1 MMKML
6 LTTMILMKVFI
17 NIIVIIIIIII
28 IVNDVSIITAGNY
41 KDMETLVTTEPPDP
55 DELELAMEEDFSLE
69 DNTEDYYFQMQDTS
83 NTTDWQSEQ
92 AETTVLTEPPTDGR
106 TSGEPTI
113 SYLDYDVTPTEE
125 HSIIEDIIEQARKSE
140 AEKLLETVESSK
152 VLEKILQQS
161 DKDTILEE
169 ILPREE
175 ESDRDSL
182 LSKILR
188 IFRK

>member
-1 MMKML
+1 
-6 LTTMILMKVFI
+6 
-17 NIIVIIIIIII
+17 
-28 IVNDVSIITAGNY
+28 
-41 KDMETLVTTEPPDP
+41 METLVTTEPPDP

-169 ILPREE
+169 ILPKEE
-175 ESDRDSL
+175 KSDRDSL

>member
-28 IVNDVSIITAGNY
+28 IVNDVSIITVGNY

>member
-1 MMKML
+1 
-6 LTTMILMKVFI
+6 
-17 NIIVIIIIIII
+17 
-28 IVNDVSIITAGNY
+28 
-41 KDMETLVTTEPPDP
+41 METLVTTEPPDP
-55 DELELAMEEDFSLE
+55 DELELAMEDKFSVE
-69 DNTEDYYFQMQDTS
+69 DNTDDYYFVEMKDTS
-83 NTTDWQSEQ
+83 NTADWQSEE

-106 TSGEPTI
+106 TSGEPTF

-125 HSIIEDIIEQARKSE
+125 HSIIEDIIEQSRKSE
-140 AEKLLETVESSK
+140 ADKLLETVESSK

-169 ILPREE
+169 ILPKEE
-175 ESDRDSL
+175 KSDRDSL

>member
-1 MMKML
+1 
-6 LTTMILMKVFI
+6 
-17 NIIVIIIIIII
+17 
-28 IVNDVSIITAGNY
+28 
-41 KDMETLVTTEPPDP
+41 METLVTTEPPDP